1 MGGAEVF
8 SPAFHRLTIADAIS
22 MKATLVA
29 AAALLGLTA
38 SPGLAQESMA
48 DKVKACAACHGEDGI
63 PKMPEVPIIWGQHT
77 AYLYIQ
83 LKDFK
88 SKLRAS
94 EIMYPIVA
102 ELEKDD
108 MLALARYF
116 QEKPWPSTGYR
127 SEAADVTKGD
137 TIDTAGM
144 CSACHLETF
153 FGDSVI
159 PRVAGQTQAYL
170 ERTLIAFK
178 TRERNNNPDKS
189 NLMQTFA
196 DEDLKIMSRYLA
208 GL

>member
-1 MGGAEVF
+1 
-8 SPAFHRLTIADAIS
+8 
-22 MKATLVA
+22 MKLKFIA
-29 AAALLGLTA
+29 AAALI
-38 SPGLAQESMA
+38 GLAASAGSAQETIE
-48 DKVKACAACHGEDGI
+48 DKAKPCAACHGENG
-63 PKMPEVPIIWGQHT
+63 MPVRPGVPNIWGQHT
-77 AYLYIQ
+77 GYLYIQ

-127 SEAADVTKGD
+127 SEDADVSKAEI
-137 TIDTAGM
+137 IDTAGM
-144 CSACHLETF
+144 CSSCHLGTF

-159 PRVAGQTQAYL
+159 PRVAGQTQVYL
-170 ERTLIAFK
+170 ERILFAFK
-178 TRERNNNPDKS
+178 TRERANNADKS

-196 DEDLKIMSRYLA
+196 DEDLKTMSRYLA

>member
-1 MGGAEVF
+1 MKSKF
-8 SPAFHRLTIADAIS
+8 IAAVALIS
-22 MKATLVA
+22 LA
-29 AAALLGLTA
+29 A
-38 SPGLAQESMA
+38 SPGYAQETIE
-48 DKVKACAACHGEDGI
+48 DKAKACAACHGEDGI
-63 PKMPEVPIIWGQHT
+63 PKMPEVPNIWGQHT

-102 ELEKDD
+102 ELEKAD

-127 SEAADVTKGD
+127 SEDADIRQGD

-144 CSACHLETF
+144 CTSCHLGSF

-159 PRVAGQTQAYL
+159 PRVAGQTQVYL

-178 TRERNNNPDKS
+178 TRERANNADKS
-189 NLMQTFA
+189 SLMGTFA
-196 DEDLKIMSRYLA
+196 DDDLKTMSRYLA